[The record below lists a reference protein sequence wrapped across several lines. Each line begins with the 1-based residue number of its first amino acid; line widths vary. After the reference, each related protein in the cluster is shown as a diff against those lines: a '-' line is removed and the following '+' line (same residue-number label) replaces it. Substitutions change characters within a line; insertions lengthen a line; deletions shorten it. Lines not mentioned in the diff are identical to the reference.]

1 MTNNYE
7 VADILE
13 LGKAQDIVLG
23 EKEIAQE
30 MDSQT
35 LEFGTRVDPAT
46 ND

>member
-1 MTNNYE
+1 MNNYQ
-7 VADILE
+7 VAEIVE

-23 EKEIAQE
+23 EKELAQE

-35 LEFGTRVDPAT
+35 LEFGSRVDLAT